1 MLALVKDFIS
11 PGIKYTVNVKDNDSQ
26 SKYDTNITV
35 HNVEQNKQTPGKLQA
50 VLHVGFSEGFH
61 LP

>member
-11 PGIKYTVNVKDNDSQ
+11 PRMKYTVNVKDNDSQ
-26 SKYDTNITV
+26 SKDNTNITV
-35 HNVEQNKQTPGKLQA
+35 HYEKQNKQTPSKLQA
-50 VLHVGFSEGFH
+50 VLHVSFSEGFH